1 MRIDRMIKIIIFQQN
16 SKGFMKHA
24 TKRTFKNE
32 NEDLEFQR
40 AIEELQI
47 LRGERQSWE

>member
-1 MRIDRMIKIIIFQQN
+1 MIKIIIFQAN

-24 TKRTFKNE
+24 IKRTFKDT
-32 NEDLEFQR
+32 NEDKEYQR

-47 LRGERQSWE
+47 LRGEITA